1 MGIADVPRDQWHA
14 FVYLDGEGMLDL
26 NRLIAGGL
34 PEGWTLVSA
43 MGINNKGQIVGMAG
57 VSPAIGGGSWVGSY
71 ERAFLLTP
79 VPEPALAVAPFA
91 ALVLAGRR
99 IGRRARAP
107 RSAAEDIQSADGGRS
122 GLTSRGNALF
132 LQPRPSRTSA
142 RTELYSKSLRVP

>member
-1 MGIADVPRDQWHA
+1 SYHAFRTQPNGRINRASDLGTLGGAWSTARDINDAGVVVGIADVPRDQWHA

-79 VPEPALAVAPFA
+79 VPEPAL
-91 ALVLAGRR
+91 
-99 IGRRARAP
+99 
-107 RSAAEDIQSADGGRS
+107 
-122 GLTSRGNALF
+122 
-132 LQPRPSRTSA
+132 
-142 RTELYSKSLRVP
+142 